1 MNLIFIY
8 GPPATG
14 KLTIATELAAQTGY
28 TLFHNHLSLNLA
40 REVFPEFDHKLFELV
55 REIRLDVFAASAKYD
70 RNLIFTTVY
79 SGDEEEK
86 SFVKRV
92 VESVEK
98 NGGSVRFVQLTAPLS
113 VLESRVDSEE
123 RKYHKKIT
131 DATKLK
137 DSLSRYNMNVSV
149 PYDKIVKLDTSLL
162 KPSESVRRIVEYFK
176 LATL

>member
-1 MNLIFIY
+1 M
-8 GPPATG
+8 
-14 KLTIATELAAQTGY
+14 
-28 TLFHNHLSLNLA
+28 
-40 REVFPEFDHKLFELV
+40 
-55 REIRLDVFAASAKYD
+55 
-70 RNLIFTTVY
+70 
-79 SGDEEEK
+79 
-86 SFVKRV
+86 
-92 VESVEK
+92 
-98 NGGSVRFVQLTAPLS
+98 RFVQLTAPLS